1 MEPIQSSEPTISK
14 GKPMYTIFSSL
25 IGALLAVMIYL
36 NGELANRIG
45 NYAASIFIHLT
56 GLFLVTLILLLTRS
70 KTPFQKAIPPILLS
84 GGALGFL
91 TVVFVNVGFIN
102 LGVSLTLA
110 LGLLGQTV
118 SALVIDHFGWLGAS
132 VVKFDRR
139 KIGSLALIAAGI
151 AVMAY
156 F

>member
-1 MEPIQSSEPTISK
+1 
-14 GKPMYTIFSSL
+14 MYTFLSGL
-25 IGALLAVMIYL
+25 IGALTAVMIEL
-36 NGELANRIG
+36 NGGLAKDIG
-45 NYAASIFIHLT
+45 NYASSIFIHLT
-56 GLFLVTLILLLTRS
+56 GLILVALILLLSRS
-70 KTPFQKAIPPILLS
+70 KPPFQKTVSPILLS

-91 TVVFVNVGFIN
+91 TVVCANVGFMS

-118 SALVIDHFGWLGAS
+118 AALVIDHFGWLGAP
-132 VVKFDRR
+132 VVTFDRR
-139 KIGSLALIAAGI
+139 KIGSLALIACGI

>member
-1 MEPIQSSEPTISK
+1 MVN
-14 GKPMYTIFSSL
+14 IFSSL

-36 NGELANRIG
+36 NGELANHIG
-45 NYAASIFIHLT
+45 NYASSSFIHLT
-56 GLFLVTLILLLTRS
+56 GLILVSLILLLTRAES
-70 KTPFQKAIPPILLS
+70 PFQKGISPVLLT
-84 GGALGFL
+84 GGGLGFL
-91 TVVFVNVGFIN
+91 TVVFANVGFIN

-118 SALVIDHFGWLGAS
+118 SALVIDHFGWLGAP

-139 KIGSLALIAAGI
+139 KIGSLALIACGI
-151 AVMAY
+151 TAMAY

>member
-1 MEPIQSSEPTISK
+1 
-14 GKPMYTIFSSL
+14 MYTILSSL
-25 IGALLAVMIYL
+25 VGAMLAVMIYL
-36 NGELANRIG
+36 NGELASHIG

-56 GLFLVTLILLLTRS
+56 GLVLVVLILLLTRS
-70 KTPFQKAIPPILLS
+70 ETPFQKGVSPILLS

-91 TVVFVNVGFIN
+91 TVVFANVGFIN

-118 SALVIDHFGWLGAS
+118 SALVIDHFGWFGAS
-132 VVKFDRR
+132 VVRFNRG
-139 KIGSLALIAAGI
+139 KIGGLALITAGI